1 MLFQDTKL
9 ILNLLPNEVS
19 ISYITNNQKQFVKTV
34 PLIYTQNNKTDELT
48 FGLNET
54 ILLKQEEFFETFQ
67 ILDSNFNVIVKDEIF
82 ESFVNYIFANILY
95 IDDWKADISI
105 LKRIMIFQSNISESI
120 NYNTFANKLRQLFLN
135 NNISLASEVYQIDSD
150 YLTSMF
156 YSTTA
161 EIEKANIVIN
171 IQESFSSSSIYINGI
186 ETYKKKTM
194 MSGSFLNF
202 QLSSKGELTRDDTS
216 VNNENSLTQWKDSTT
231 WLTKARNLMMNF
243 VILNSFEK
251 DEVKTYYNSNDLDY
265 LTYQDKNLKYKI
277 KLDSLEEIKKTF
289 LFDNY
294 TINQADNKTTTVK
307 SINALLKDV
316 FEIGLASNV
325 QLFNKDTNEDEN
337 EKQGKSKAE
346 LDQEQQKLS
355 DFITQNYPV
364 KEKSYSYKIIP
375 SKNEVK
381 INKVILQIAPTLLL
395 IPHFESSIKKLVN
408 KYISDSSVEVIFDTG
423 FDNWFINSK
432 FAINCN
438 DRDMLL
444 TFNKN

>member
-1 MLFQDTKL
+1 MLFRDTKL

-67 ILDSNFNVIVKDEIF
+67 ILDSNFNVIVKEEIF

-95 IDDWKADISI
+95 IDHWKADISI
-105 LKRIMIFQSNISESI
+105 LKRIMIFQSNIPESI

>member
-67 ILDSNFNVIVKDEIF
+67 ILDSNFNVIVKEEIF

-95 IDDWKADISI
+95 IDDWKSDISI
-105 LKRIMIFQSNISESI
+105 LKRIMIFQSNIPENI

>member
-67 ILDSNFNVIVKDEIF
+67 ILDSNFNVIVKEEIF

>member
-95 IDDWKADISI
+95 IDHWKADISI
-105 LKRIMIFQSNISESI
+105 LKRIMIFQSNIPESI

>member
-67 ILDSNFNVIVKDEIF
+67 ILDSNFNVIVKEEIF

-95 IDDWKADISI
+95 IDDWKSDISI
-105 LKRIMIFQSNISESI
+105 LKRIMIFQSNIPENI

-337 EKQGKSKAE
+337 EKQGKNKAE

-395 IPHFESSIKKLVN
+395 IPHFESSIKKLVK

>member
-105 LKRIMIFQSNISESI
+105 LKRIMIFQSNIPESI

>member
-34 PLIYTQNNKTDELT
+34 PLIYTQNNNTDELT

-67 ILDSNFNVIVKDEIF
+67 ILDSNFNVIVKEEIF

-105 LKRIMIFQSNISESI
+105 LKRIMIFQSNIPEGI

>member
-95 IDDWKADISI
+95 IDDWKSDISI
-105 LKRIMIFQSNISESI
+105 LKRIMIFQSNIPENI

>member
-67 ILDSNFNVIVKDEIF
+67 ILDSNFNVIVKEEIF

-95 IDDWKADISI
+95 IDDWKSDISI
-105 LKRIMIFQSNISESI
+105 LKRIMIFQSNIPEGI

-186 ETYKKKTM
+186 ETYKKKTK

>member
-19 ISYITNNQKQFVKTV
+19 ISYITNNRKQFVKTV

-67 ILDSNFNVIVKDEIF
+67 ILDSNFNVIVKEEIF

-95 IDDWKADISI
+95 IDDWKSDISI
-105 LKRIMIFQSNISESI
+105 LKRIMIFQSNIPENI

-337 EKQGKSKAE
+337 EKQSKNKAE

>member
-67 ILDSNFNVIVKDEIF
+67 ILDSNFNVIVKEEIF

-95 IDDWKADISI
+95 IDDWKSDISI
-105 LKRIMIFQSNISESI
+105 LKRIMIFQSNIPENI

-423 FDNWFINSK
+423 FDSWFINSK

>member
-67 ILDSNFNVIVKDEIF
+67 ILDSNFNVIVKEEIF

-105 LKRIMIFQSNISESI
+105 LKRIMIFQSNIPESI

-294 TINQADNKTTTVK
+294 TINQAGNKTTTVK

>member
-67 ILDSNFNVIVKDEIF
+67 ILDSNFNVIVKEEIF

-95 IDDWKADISI
+95 IDHWKADISI
-105 LKRIMIFQSNISESI
+105 LKRIMIFQSNIPESI

-294 TINQADNKTTTVK
+294 TINQADNKTTIVK

>member
-67 ILDSNFNVIVKDEIF
+67 ILDSNFNVIVKEEIF

-105 LKRIMIFQSNISESI
+105 LKRIMIFQSNIPENI

>member
-67 ILDSNFNVIVKDEIF
+67 ILDSNFNVIVKEEIF

-105 LKRIMIFQSNISESI
+105 LKRIMIFQSNIPESI

-294 TINQADNKTTTVK
+294 TINQADNKTTIVK

>member
-67 ILDSNFNVIVKDEIF
+67 ILDSNFNVIVKEEIF

-95 IDDWKADISI
+95 IDHWKADISI
-105 LKRIMIFQSNISESI
+105 LKRIMIFQSNIPESI

>member
-34 PLIYTQNNKTDELT
+34 PSIYTQNNKTDELT

-67 ILDSNFNVIVKDEIF
+67 ILDSNFNVIVKEEIF

-105 LKRIMIFQSNISESI
+105 LKRIMIFQSNIPESI

-186 ETYKKKTM
+186 ETYKKKTK

>member
-19 ISYITNNQKQFVKTV
+19 ISYITNNRKQFVKTV

-67 ILDSNFNVIVKDEIF
+67 ILDSNFNVIVKEEIF

-95 IDDWKADISI
+95 IDDWKSDISI
-105 LKRIMIFQSNISESI
+105 LKRIMIFQSNIPENI

-337 EKQGKSKAE
+337 EKQGKIKAE

>member
-67 ILDSNFNVIVKDEIF
+67 ILDSNFNVIVKEEIF

-105 LKRIMIFQSNISESI
+105 LKRIMIFQSNIPEGI

-337 EKQGKSKAE
+337 EKQGKIKAE

>member
-67 ILDSNFNVIVKDEIF
+67 ILDSNFNVIVKEEIF

-105 LKRIMIFQSNISESI
+105 LKRIMIFQSNIPESI

>member
-67 ILDSNFNVIVKDEIF
+67 ILDSNFNVIVKEEIF

-105 LKRIMIFQSNISESI
+105 LKRIMIFQSNIPESI

-186 ETYKKKTM
+186 ETYKKKTK

>member
-95 IDDWKADISI
+95 IDDWKSDISI
-105 LKRIMIFQSNISESI
+105 LKRIMIFQSNIPENI

-423 FDNWFINSK
+423 FDSWFINSK